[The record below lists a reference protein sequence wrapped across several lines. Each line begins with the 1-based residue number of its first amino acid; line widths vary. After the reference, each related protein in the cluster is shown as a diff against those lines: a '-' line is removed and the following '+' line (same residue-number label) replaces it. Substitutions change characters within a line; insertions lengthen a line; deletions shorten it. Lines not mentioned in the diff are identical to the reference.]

1 MDEQQDIRTSTS
13 TGTAPSVTTGGATAQ
28 LLSEKAVKVLIA
40 EDDVVQRTALVD
52 LVTSLRPQWRIVA
65 TVSTVAEVNI
75 AVDSLIPDLCL
86 IDIHLSGTDD
96 SSWIKTL
103 AWDQAIIYV
112 TGDPDHAVHAFDS
125 NAVDYVLKPITARR
139 LKAALE
145 RAEQDP
151 RLGARQQSAADGNTG
166 QPYLSR
172 ITMSRGPDTL
182 VVMRDDIVFLEAD
195 AKYTRV
201 ATLRSSGLV
210 RVGLN
215 ELSSRLPSDQF
226 VRIHRSHIVNLRFIE
241 RVKRNDLGHLEVH
254 LNGRPEVLRVSK
266 PHEYLFRSD

>member
-1 MDEQQDIRTSTS
+1 MR
-13 TGTAPSVTTGGATAQ
+13 
-28 LLSEKAVKVLIA
+28 VLIA
-40 EDDVVQRTALVD
+40 EDDPVQRAALTD
-52 LVTSLRPQWRIVA
+52 LVTSLRPHWQIVA
-65 TVSTVAEVNI
+65 TASTVAEVNV

-86 IDIHLSGTDD
+86 IDIHLSGSDD

-103 AWDQAIIYV
+103 ASDQAIIYV

-151 RLGARQQSAADGNTG
+151 RLNTRLG
-166 QPYLSR
+166 SGEASPGLPYLSR
-172 ITMSRGPDTL
+172 ITMSRGTDTL

-210 RVGLN
+210 RIGLN
-215 ELSSRLPSDQF
+215 ELSARLPSEEF
-226 VRIHRSHIVNLRFIE
+226 VRIHRGHIVNLRFVE

-254 LNGRPEVLRVSK
+254 LTGRPEVLRVSK
-266 PHEYLFRSD
+266 PHEHLFRSD